1 MDIDL
6 DLRLEGQL
14 DLRIQGYIC
23 FDGGSRRSRIEHSG
37 RRLRAL
43 PAAEGDSGAAD
54 GETQRPSTSRRQQ
67 EISQQRP
74 VRRAVTRIREAIMAV
89 KEAAKSDDAQRIQ
102 QATDRL
108 KKEARGLRD
117 AVQSRVAATDAE
129 QASDAPD
136 VVDAEFEETERAG

>member
-1 MDIDL
+1 
-6 DLRLEGQL
+6 
-14 DLRIQGYIC
+14 
-23 FDGGSRRSRIEHSG
+23 
-37 RRLRAL
+37 
-43 PAAEGDSGAAD
+43 
-54 GETQRPSTSRRQQ
+54 
-67 EISQQRP
+67 
-74 VRRAVTRIREAIMAV
+74 MAV

-136 VVDAEFEETERAG
+136 IVDAEFEETERAG